1 MAPCSRAQGRGTF
14 ADADDH
20 RWCKQRNH
28 QAEDELFALDVTLD
42 FEKERASDALAKTE
56 GRYSCDASRGTK
68 ARRVFVALGRAVPY
82 RRHSQTAH
90 IEPTFEEPRPPG
102 ARQLQLP
109 SSVEVRK

>member
-1 MAPCSRAQGRGTF
+1 MQLKQNLMMSCGTCGVGERTATMAPCSRAQGRGTF

-56 GRYSCDASRGTK
+56 GRYTCDDHEEQKQGVSSSR
-68 ARRVFVALGRAVPY
+68 
-82 RRHSQTAH
+82 
-90 IEPTFEEPRPPG
+90 
-102 ARQLQLP
+102 
-109 SSVEVRK
+109 SVEPSLTGAIVKPLI